1 MVVHVLIAA
10 GLLLAM
16 EGNTDVNNV
25 DVYNKHYTQL
35 KPLFLPPR
43 SPNGTKG
50 TTNTTLKSFTQG
62 MVVTTNFSNVV
73 ACMNPTQQ
81 ALVKSYVSVPDEASM
96 HWSLDSTIFF
106 VATVFTTIG
115 YGSFAPVTNFGKLYT
130 SILAIIGVMHFGFVL
145 GLATMQI
152 LNVLQ
157 YIASKVKKNKQTQ
170 EAVVLRITFA
180 ASTLYVFCLAFL
192 ALAPNLNW
200 GYGNGLYFSVI
211 TFTTVGLG
219 DYAPHFRGT
228 GSVVGRMLLMLTL
241 SLVLIIGL
249 SLFASIIGAVGTVIA
264 RINGEAD
271 LQTPSLPPSPFDD
284 GGGDDGDGDGECK
297 NKDMENPMVSVRLS
311 VSSLPTRSKGGARRL
326 SALEI
331 KANKEEAEQQTM
343 SLELQT
349 MVNTNASSVQQ
360 NKVQSKRASRASLTL
375 HKNNK
380 LLRNN
385 VSGKKKGKKRNIVKA
400 SSEGSGEQKVKH
412 HSEGE
417 QKVNGVGAKQTGD
430 KKDAGGLDKRD
441 GVSERKDVEKSAAE
455 GDRLATKKKS
465 KSLHGV
471 QSSNG
476 EKVARRSRSLYM
488 TKNQNQ
494 KPPVTTGSALGLGRT
509 IQKQHDLEL
518 DTRTQPKQ
526 QHTSPQ
532 TNLDKRGIA
541 LVAVVGEA
549 AAAMVASTPTPT
561 PTPKSMPK
569 KAAAKNS
576 TPSSNARET
585 QPQRTQETR
594 KKRSPPPPP
603 AGAQTRRPKKT
614 QSSNNPPP
622 APSVFFKKN

>member
-1 MVVHVLIAA
+1 
-10 GLLLAM
+10 
-16 EGNTDVNNV
+16 
-25 DVYNKHYTQL
+25 
-35 KPLFLPPR
+35 
-43 SPNGTKG
+43 
-50 TTNTTLKSFTQG
+50 
-62 MVVTTNFSNVV
+62 
-73 ACMNPTQQ
+73 
-81 ALVKSYVSVPDEASM
+81 
-96 HWSLDSTIFF
+96 
-106 VATVFTTIG
+106 
-115 YGSFAPVTNFGKLYT
+115 
-130 SILAIIGVMHFGFVL
+130 
-145 GLATMQI
+145 
-152 LNVLQ
+152 
-157 YIASKVKKNKQTQ
+157 
-170 EAVVLRITFA
+170 
-180 ASTLYVFCLAFL
+180 
-192 ALAPNLNW
+192 
-200 GYGNGLYFSVI
+200 
-211 TFTTVGLG
+211 
-219 DYAPHFRGT
+219 
-228 GSVVGRMLLMLTL
+228 
-241 SLVLIIGL
+241 
-249 SLFASIIGAVGTVIA
+249 
-264 RINGEAD
+264 
-271 LQTPSLPPSPFDD
+271 
-284 GGGDDGDGDGECK
+284 
-297 NKDMENPMVSVRLS
+297 
-311 VSSLPTRSKGGARRL
+311 
-326 SALEI
+326 
-331 KANKEEAEQQTM
+331 
-343 SLELQT
+343 
-349 MVNTNASSVQQ
+349 
-360 NKVQSKRASRASLTL
+360 
-375 HKNNK
+375 
-380 LLRNN
+380 
-385 VSGKKKGKKRNIVKA
+385 VSGKKKGKKRNIAKA
-400 SSEGSGEQKVKH
+400 SSEDSGEQKVKH

-455 GDRLATKKKS
+455 GDRLATKKNS

-585 QPQRTQETR
+585 QPQRKQETR